1 MVISILLTTTISC
14 SDAISIINRLVNVV
28 NLSNQQKIEITQTIR
43 QSIPSCPLII
53 KPNDSK
59 RTSGT

>member
-1 MVISILLTTTISC
+1 MVALLLTTTISC
-14 SDAISIINRLVNVV
+14 SDAISIINRLTKVV
-28 NLSNQQKIEITQTIR
+28 GLTSQQRIEIIQTIR

-53 KPNDSK
+53 KSNDTK